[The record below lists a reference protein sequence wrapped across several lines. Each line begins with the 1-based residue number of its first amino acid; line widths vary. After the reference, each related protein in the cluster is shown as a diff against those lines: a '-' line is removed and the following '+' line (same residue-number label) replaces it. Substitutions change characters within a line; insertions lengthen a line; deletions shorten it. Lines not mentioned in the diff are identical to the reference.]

1 MENENNDK
9 FSSEIVTDFMIIE
22 NEEEEKI
29 FLDGKRDCEYKR
41 DELPSKIIELEKK
54 DQVLELQTILRDR
67 ETNNSDFVFHADRLM
82 RLVIEE
88 GLNCLSYKEIVVKT
102 PTGRFYRGLDFKKGN
117 CAISLCR
124 SGECMETAMRQC
136 CRSMRI
142 GKILISEKEQKVLYS
157 KFPPDINRRQVLLC
171 YPILGTGETV
181 IKALRILK
189 EHNVKG
195 KNIVLISIFSTTKA
209 LIEIGKEFSHVRI
222 ITSDI
227 GNVPFNFTQKY
238 FGTD

>member
-1 MENENNDK
+1 M
-9 FSSEIVTDFMIIE
+9 TDFMVLE
-22 NEEEEKI
+22 NHEEENI
-29 FLDGKRDCEYKR
+29 LLDSNKDYEYKR
-41 DELPSKIIELEKK
+41 DELLSKIIELEKK
-54 DQVLELQTILRDR
+54 DQVLELQTILRNR

-88 GLNCLSYKEIVVKT
+88 GLNCLSYKEVVVKT
-102 PTGRFYRGLDFKKGN
+102 PTGRYYKGLDFKKGN

-181 IKALRILK
+181 IKALRLLK

-222 ITSDI
+222 ITSDV
-227 GNVPFNFTQKY
+227 GNVPFNFTKKY